1 MMADGYERCL
11 LLKSE
16 VFVFRIPPLGANK
29 GHKAADWNLDQPNW
43 VGRLRLLT
51 VDDKLE
57 IRLEDKTTGVL
68 YAKAPIESAP
78 SVDFEPVTDSSR
90 YFVVRLRNDNGQT
103 AFVGIG
109 FGDRSD
115 SFDLNVAVQ
124 DHFKGIQRD
133 SELAKED
140 ESRPKLDLGFKE
152 GQTININIGGLKKS
166 EKSTPRSTGVSS
178 GDAPVPFLPPPPS
191 SSSRVRRTQN

>member
-1 MMADGYERCL
+1 MAEGYERVL
-11 LLKSE
+11 LMKSE
-16 VFVFRIPPLGANK
+16 VFVFRIPPLGASK

-51 VDDKLE
+51 VDDRLE
-57 IRLEDKTTGVL
+57 IRLEDKSTGVL

-78 SVDFEPVTDSSR
+78 SMDFESVTDSSR
-90 YFVVRLRNDNGQT
+90 YFVIRLKNDNGQT

-109 FGDRSD
+109 FSDRSD

-133 SELAKED
+133 HELAKED

-166 EKSTPRSTGVSS
+166 EKSTPRSSAPSS
-178 GDAPVPFLPPPPS
+178 GDGPVPLLPPPPS
-191 SSSRVRRTQN
+191 SSSRVRRAQN